1 VPARDGAASVPRV
14 PFAWPL
20 LVAVAG
26 VGVGTGA
33 ALAAYALH
41 PVVVPLLLVVVLFV
55 LAALHRP
62 AWGLAGAFLAM
73 PLEVVQIELPSGA
86 LSPAEAAFA
95 VVAVCWV
102 LRAIIAPETVVLPS
116 LRDGAIV
123 VLLGVMLVGVAVAV
137 EPSTALRVAI
147 MWTIFYVAYLT
158 ARSLTV
164 AEVRLVTIGF
174 VLATGVLGVIGTV
187 DFLQSN
193 SIQLGGGYVTGD
205 RAEGTFVDPNYYASL
220 LVLGVLPA
228 LALLLGD
235 PRSRIWLA
243 VPVMATLAGITFSLS
258 RGAIVA
264 FAFGALV
271 ILLAAGRG
279 RGLALGI
286 GVVLAATTMLNM
298 NPLLGSDE
306 LSSVNK
312 RLSTLNKSLVAVD
325 QRPRIWDAAIDV
337 AVENPLVGVG
347 TKQFEF
353 AALQRGITE
362 RGAAVENVHNIPLG
376 VLAEHGVIGLAA
388 LLVFLGQLFARGV
401 RALRLQEGLG
411 RPLALGLLAGLSAF
425 LIQGLTQSQLR
436 VNVVAGAFFVVAGM
450 LTALAEP
457 AGSDQRTT
465 GASPSR
471 SRARRPLSR
480 RRLSSPER
488 SPSV

>member
-1 VPARDGAASVPRV
+1 MPARDGAASVPRV
-14 PFAWPL
+14 SLAWPL
-20 LVAVAG
+20 VVAG
-26 VGVGTGA
+26 AGIVVGTGA

-41 PVVVPLLLVVVLFV
+41 PIAVPLVLVAVLFV

-62 AWGLAGAFLAM
+62 AWGVTGAFLAM
-73 PLEVVQIELPSGA
+73 PLELVQLELPSGA

-95 VVAVCWV
+95 IVAVCWV

-116 LRDGAIV
+116 LRDTAIV

-147 MWTIFYVAYLT
+147 MWTVFYLAYLT
-158 ARSLTV
+158 ARSLT
-164 AEVRLVTIGF
+164 AEEVRVVTIAF
-174 VLATGVLGVIGTV
+174 VVATGVLGAIGTA

-193 SIQLGGGYVTGD
+193 AIQLGGGGFVTGD
-205 RAEGTFVDPNYYASL
+205 RAEGTFVDPNYYAAL
-220 LVLGVLPA
+220 LLLGVLPA
-228 LALLLGD
+228 LALLLND
-235 PRSRIWLA
+235 PRHRLLLA
-243 VPVMATLAGITFSLS
+243 VPVVATLAGITFSLS
-258 RGAIVA
+258 RGAIVG

-271 ILLAAGRG
+271 ILLAGGRG

-286 GVVLAATTMLNM
+286 GLVLAATTMLNV

-306 LSSVNK
+306 LSSVNQ

-325 QRPRIWDAAIDV
+325 QRPRIWGAAIDV

-353 AALQRGITE
+353 AALRRGITE
-362 RGAAVENVHNIPLG
+362 RGAPVENVHNIPLG

-388 LLVFLGQLFARGV
+388 FLVFLGQLFGRGV
-401 RALRLQEGLG
+401 RALRLRDGLG
-411 RPLALGLLAGLSAF
+411 HTLALGLLAGLGAF

-450 LTALAEP
+450 LTALADRADP
-457 AGSDQRTT
+457 DQRAT
-465 GASPSR
+465 GVSR
-471 SRARRPLSR
+471 SRERFPSSR
-480 RRLSSPER
+480 RRLSRPLR

>member
-1 VPARDGAASVPRV
+1 VPL
-14 PFAWPL
+14 AWPL
-20 LVAVAG
+20 LVAGAG
-26 VGVGTGA
+26 IGAGTGA

-41 PVVVPLLLVVVLFV
+41 PLVVPLLLVAVLFV

-73 PLEVVQIELPSGA
+73 PLELVQLDLPSGA

-95 VVAVCWV
+95 IVAVCWV
-102 LRAIIAPETVVLPS
+102 LRAIIAPDTVVLPS
-116 LRDGAIV
+116 LRDAAIL

-147 MWTIFYVAYLT
+147 MWAIFYIAYLT

-164 AEVRLVTIGF
+164 REVRLVTIAF
-174 VLATGVLGVIGTV
+174 VVATGVLGLIGTA

-193 SIQLGGGYVTGD
+193 SIQLGGGGYVTGD

-220 LVLGVLPA
+220 LLLGVLPA
-228 LALLLGD
+228 VALLLGD
-235 PRSRIWLA
+235 PRQRIWLA
-243 VPVMATLAGITFSLS
+243 VPVVATLAGITFSLS
-258 RGAIVA
+258 RGAIVGV
-264 FAFGALV
+264 AFGTLV

-279 RGLALGI
+279 RGLALGV
-286 GVVLAATTMLNM
+286 GLVLAATTMLNV

-306 LSSVNK
+306 LSSVNE

-325 QRPRIWDAAIDV
+325 QRPRIWEAAIDV
-337 AVENPLVGVG
+337 AGDNPLVGVG
-347 TKQFEF
+347 TKQFETE
-353 AALQRGITE
+353 ALRRGITE
-362 RGAAVENVHNIPLG
+362 RGAPVENVHNIPLG
-376 VLAEHGVIGLAA
+376 VLAEQGVIGLAA
-388 LLVFLGQLFARGV
+388 FLVFLGQLFARGL
-401 RALRLQEGLG
+401 RALRLQNGLG
-411 RPLALGLLAGLSAF
+411 RALALGLLAGLSAF

-450 LTALAEP
+450 LTALADL
-457 AGSDQRTT
+457 AGADQRAT

-471 SRARRPLSR
+471 SRSLRPLSR
-480 RRLSSPER
+480 RRLSSPDR

>member
-1 VPARDGAASVPRV
+1 
-14 PFAWPL
+14 
-20 LVAVAG
+20 
-26 VGVGTGA
+26 VGTTT

-41 PVVVPLLLVVVLFV
+41 PLVVPLLLVVLLYVV
-55 LAALHRP
+55 AAFHRP

-73 PLEVVQIELPSGA
+73 PLEVVQLELPSGA

-102 LRAIIAPETVVLPS
+102 LRAISAPETVVLPS
-116 LRDGAIV
+116 LRDAAIV
-123 VLLGVMLVGVAVAV
+123 VLLGVMIVGVAVAV

-147 MWTIFYVAYLT
+147 MWVIFYVAYLT

-164 AEVRLVTIGF
+164 GEVSLVIVGF
-174 VLATGVLGVIGTV
+174 VVATGMLGVIGTI
-187 DFLQSN
+187 DYLQSN
-193 SIQLGGGYVTGD
+193 AIQLGGGGFVTGD

-220 LVLGVLPA
+220 LLLGVLPA
-228 LALLLGD
+228 LALTLGD
-235 PRSRIWLA
+235 PRHRIWLA
-243 VPVMATLAGITFSLS
+243 LPVVATLAGITFSLS
-258 RGAIVA
+258 RGAIVG
-264 FAFGALV
+264 FGFGALV

-279 RGLALGI
+279 RGLALAI
-286 GVVLAATTMLNM
+286 GVVLVATTMLNV

-306 LSSVNK
+306 LSSVNQ

-353 AALQRGITE
+353 AALRRGLTE

-388 LLVFLGQLFARGV
+388 FLVFLGQLFGRGM
-401 RALRLQEGLG
+401 RALRLRDGLG
-411 RPLALGLLAGLSAF
+411 HTLALGLLAGLSAF

-450 LTALAEP
+450 LTALADRTDP
-457 AGSDQRTT
+457 DQRTT
-465 GASPSR
+465 GVSR
-471 SRARRPLSR
+471 SRARFPFSR
-480 RRLSSPER
+480 RRLSRPLR
-488 SPSV
+488 PPSV